1 MSQETSRWLN
11 TRTLIGFTDKR
22 GNAWHYR
29 ADEQGTEP
37 NHYPLAIPTEDVRRR
52 LFAWTHAEGD
62 VSATYLGAGAVLS
75 GARTY
80 TPRAPHFMIHSHR
93 PRSTPG

>member
-1 MSQETSRWLN
+1 MSQETSQWLN

-52 LFAWTHAEGD
+52 LFGWTHAEGD
-62 VSATYLGAGAVLS
+62 VSATYLGANGFETIS
-75 GARTY
+75 DPDR
-80 TPRAPHFMIHSHR
+80 
-93 PRSTPG
+93 